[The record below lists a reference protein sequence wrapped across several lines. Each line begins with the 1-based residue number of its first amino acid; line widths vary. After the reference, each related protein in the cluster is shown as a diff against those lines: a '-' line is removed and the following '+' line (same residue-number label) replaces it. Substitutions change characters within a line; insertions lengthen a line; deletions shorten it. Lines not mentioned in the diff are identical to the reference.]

1 MLNLTV
7 QLLNKTT
14 NTQLMSFLE
23 RLESARVCVC
33 VGVCA
38 GGLVRGDA
46 VKMSQLNLITI
57 ALTQA
62 QLAKNDDN
70 TNVQT

>member
-1 MLNLTV
+1 MQGFV
-7 QLLNKTT
+7 CVC
-14 NTQLMSFLE
+14 
-23 RLESARVCVC
+23 VCVC